1 MDTFE
6 AHGIRIPYRRRNG
19 NVKCVCPNC
28 KTSGRAHPEDKS
40 LSVNLDAGVWHC
52 HYCNWSGKLKG
63 YEGRTVKTHRQYNRP
78 KEYVESGFSQKLI
91 NYFSLRGISLETLKM
106 MHITE
111 GMEFMPQVGKEM
123 NTVQFPYFLDGE
135 LVNVK
140 YRTGDKKFKLYQ
152 GAELIPY
159 NIDGIKDKDSAI
171 IVEGEMDALSFIEV
185 GITNVISVPNGANN
199 NLTWM
204 DDFLEGWFDDKQT
217 IYIAVDNDAK
227 GTQLKE
233 ELIRRL
239 GAERCQIVTWGD
251 GCKDANEQIMTY
263 GKNSLKERLG
273 TAREVKIGGVFTL
286 DDYNEEL
293 DKLYHG
299 GGLGQG
305 VTIGH
310 KNFDALVS
318 FETKRL
324 MVVTGEPS
332 SGKSEFI
339 DEMCVRINLRYGW
352 KTAYFSPENM
362 PLSYH
367 AVKLLEKIGGV
378 KLDHMSEE
386 QYQRTKMYVRDNF
399 FHILP
404 DEDYGIETI
413 LEKAQYLV
421 RRKGIKILVLDPY
434 NRIESNR
441 SDEKE
446 FIKVLLRNLTNFAQR
461 NDVLVC
467 LMAHPRKISKESNAE
482 GVPTLNDISGSKD
495 FWNMADF
502 GLIVHRDREEK
513 KVLVRVSKIK
523 YRWLGSEGD
532 AWFKYNLENGR
543 YVPFVDDTPVVMD
556 NKDYL
561 VYGIEDREE
570 SQEPSQTNNPQFD
583 FTLTDNPQTPPEG
596 NYDFLNK
603 DEGDYCPF

>member
-1 MDTFE
+1 MMDTFE
-6 AHGIRIPYRRRNG
+6 AHGITIPYRRRNG
-19 NVKCVCPNC
+19 NIKTVCPNC
-28 KTSGRAHPEDKS
+28 KTSGRSHPEDKS
-40 LSVNLDAGVWHC
+40 LSVNLDSGVWHC
-52 HYCNWSGKLKG
+52 HYCGWSGALKG
-63 YEGRTVKTHRQYNRP
+63 YRGRAIKTHRQYKRP
-78 KEYVESGFSQKLI
+78 QELVESGYSQRFI
-91 NYFSLRGISLETLKM
+91 NYFSLRGISLATLKA
-106 MHITE
+106 MHIAE
-111 GMEFMPQVGKEM
+111 GLEYMPQVGREM
-123 NTVQFPYFLDGE
+123 NTAQFPYYLDGE
-135 LVNVK
+135 LVNIK
-140 YRTGDKKFKLYQ
+140 YRSGDKNFKLCQ

-159 NIDGIKDKDSAI
+159 NIDGIKDQESAI
-171 IVEGEMDALSFIEV
+171 IVEGEIDALSFVEV
-185 GITNVISVPNGANN
+185 GITNVISVPNGANS

-204 DDFLEGWFDDKQT
+204 DDFLEGWFDDKQS

-227 GTQLKE
+227 GTQLKD

-239 GAERCQIVTWGD
+239 GAERCQIVSWGE
-251 GCKDANEQIMTY
+251 GCKDANEQLMKH
-263 GKNSLKERLG
+263 GRESLKVAIG
-273 TAREVKIGGVFTL
+273 VAKEVKIGGVFSV

-299 GGLGQG
+299 GGLGKG

-310 KNFDALVS
+310 PNFDSLVS

-324 MVVTGEPS
+324 MIVTGEPS

-352 KTAYFSPENM
+352 KVAYFSPENM

-367 AVKLLEKIGGV
+367 AVKLLEKIGGL
-378 KLDHMSEE
+378 KLDHMTET
-386 QYQRTKMYVRDNF
+386 QYQRTKLYVRDNF

-404 DEDYGIETI
+404 DEDYGIDTI
-413 LEKAQYLV
+413 LAKAQYLV

-446 FIKVLLRNLTNFAQR
+446 FIKVLLRSLTNFAQR

-467 LMAHPRKISKESNAE
+467 LMAHPRKISKESNVE

-543 YVPFVDDTPVVMD
+543 YVPFYEGNPVVMD
-556 NKDYL
+556 NTDYL
-561 VYGIEDREE
+561 MPNDAGNNEIE
-570 SQEPSQTNNPQFD
+570 QTQA
-583 FTLTDNPQTPPEG
+583 TQSVPE
-596 NYDFLNK
+596 NYDFLTRGK
-603 DEGDYCPF
+603 DDYCPF